1 MRLNVKAYIHGVMCH
16 VKRVE
21 LMRLNM
27 NLRTGGE
34 LISANCGLY
43 VVELNLKFLY

>member
-1 MRLNVKAYIHGVMCH
+1 MLKHTYMVVMCH

-27 NLRTGGE
+27 NLRTGGGE
-34 LISANCGLY
+34 LISANGGLY
-43 VVELNLKFLY
+43 VVELNLKFLC